1 MIRRMKARDFV
12 KDRSAG
18 VTVEFVVLMPSFL
31 LLTLFILEIAI
42 AILWVGTAEKAVQLG
57 VRYAVV
63 SNYAASRTYA
73 GAAVTEG
80 TRYAVT
86 TGHVYGQ
93 NCSASACVPFETMT
107 CTGGTGGDCRA
118 GACAGDPGGRT
129 CFQVI
134 ADRIRNTTYSD
145 PAYRGL
151 MSAIQN
157 SNISISYS
165 YVEMGY
171 AGGPLVPRVTVTVTG
186 VPYPTVMT
194 SLVSRLFAYAAAI
207 LKTPVPAG
215 LTTLPP
221 ITVTLTGE
229 DQNTEG
235 LIGT

>member
-1 MIRRMKARDFV
+1 
-12 KDRSAG
+12 
-18 VTVEFVVLMPSFL
+18 
-31 LLTLFILEIAI
+31 
-42 AILWVGTAEKAVQLG
+42 
-57 VRYAVV
+57 
-63 SNYAASRTYA
+63 
-73 GAAVTEG
+73 
-80 TRYAVT
+80 
-86 TGHVYGQ
+86 
-93 NCSASACVPFETMT
+93 
-107 CTGGTGGDCRA
+107 
-118 GACAGDPGGRT
+118 
-129 CFQVI
+129 
-134 ADRIRNTTYSD
+134 
-145 PAYRGL
+145 

-229 DQNTEG
+229 DQNTAG
-235 LIGT
+235 IVGT